1 MALDRAAGCVAH
13 GLIAD
18 HLLRDL
24 VDELATAH
32 EDTVRMVVDGADR
45 EGWDAHVDYLRALQ
59 RLSYEA
65 LAVVGCGGPPG

>member
-1 MALDRAAGCVAH
+1 MTPDRAAGRIAY

-32 EDTVRMVVDGADR
+32 EDTVRLLVDGADR
-45 EGWDAHVDYLRALQ
+45 ERWEAHLAYLRALQ
-59 RLSYEA
+59 RLSHEA
-65 LAVVGCGGPPG
+65 LAVVG